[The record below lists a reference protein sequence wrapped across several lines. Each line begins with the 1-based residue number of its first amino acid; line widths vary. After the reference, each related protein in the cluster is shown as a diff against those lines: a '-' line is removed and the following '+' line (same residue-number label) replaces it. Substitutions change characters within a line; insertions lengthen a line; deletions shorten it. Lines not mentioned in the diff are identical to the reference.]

1 MKFRMGHWLMKP
13 GMEPIF
19 ATEVYASR
27 QHDGKLEIL
36 APSSRIQNRGC
47 TLTSALTVE
56 INAPSEGVIQVDV
69 WHFKGGDAKYPE
81 YEIKHDGTKL
91 TAKETE
97 SAISCFSGPLECRI
111 SKEPG
116 VWSLEFFAFGQRLTG
131 CGDRSLGRI
140 LDKNT
145 DTSYMYEELDLD
157 VGEYIYGLGERFGA
171 FTKNGQAVEMWN
183 GDGGTCSELAYK
195 NIPLYLS
202 NKGYGVFVN
211 DTGDTS
217 FEVGSENCEKVQISV
232 KGEHLSFLVIAGPGP
247 KDVLERYTRLTGRP
261 ALPPAW
267 SFGLWLSTSFTTNYD
282 ENTVSSFIQGMANRN
297 IPLSVFHFDCF
308 WMKAFRWIDFT
319 WDEDTFPDPKGM
331 LKRYHDRGLR
341 ICVWIN
347 PYVAQFSDCF
357 EEAKANGYLIRKTDG
372 SVWQTDLW
380 QAGMGIIDFTN
391 PAAWKW
397 YQDKLRGLL
406 SDGVDC
412 IKTDF
417 GERIP
422 VKDIVYF
429 DGSDPMRMHNYYTYL
444 YNKCVFEVLEEEK
457 GKGNAILFARSATA
471 GCQQFPCHWG
481 GDNSATYVSMAE
493 TLRAGLSLSASGFG
507 FWSHDISGF
516 ESTAPAHVYKRW
528 CQFGL
533 LSSQSR
539 LHGSSSFRVPWLF
552 DEEAVDVLRKFV
564 RLKCTLMPYI
574 YQKAVE
580 AHTKGTPLMR
590 PMFMEFPGDPACET
604 LDRQYM
610 LGESLLVA
618 PVFREDGKV
627 TYYLPKGKWTHLLDG
642 RTMEG
647 GRWLTETYDFM
658 SLPLW
663 VRPNTAL
670 PVGCCDEK
678 PDYDY
683 TKGLAVKLYGIEDG
697 SEIRLPI
704 PSLNGDTAMT
714 VHVRRAGDAISVEA
728 EKPVKALI
736 VSGDGKIKA

>member
-36 APSSRIQNRGC
+36 APSSRIHNRGC

-56 INAPSEGVIQVDV
+56 INAPYEGVIQADV
-69 WHFKGGDAKYPE
+69 WHFKGGNAKYPE
-81 YEIKHDGTKL
+81 YEIKRDGTKL

-202 NKGYGVFVN
+202 NKGYGVFIN

-422 VKDIVYF
+422 VKDIMYF

-580 AHTKGTPLMR
+580 AHAKGTPLMR

-618 PVFREDGKV
+618 PVFREDGRV

-670 PVGCCDEK
+670 PIGICDEK

-683 TKGLAVKLYGIEDG
+683 TKGLTVKLYEIEDG
-697 SEIRLPI
+697 SDIRLPI
-704 PSLNGDTAMT
+704 PSLNGVTAMS
-714 VHVRRAGDAISVEA
+714 VHIRREGDEISVEA
-728 EKPVKALI
+728 EKSVKTVV
-736 VSGDGKIKA
+736 VSGSGKIKA